1 MDSNL
6 KYTIIKKIVVLK
18 FRLFKKV
25 IFEEIKNGITVFDV
39 LKAVSIKQFQPS
51 VTSGRVLEKQ
61 PVLDV

>member
-39 LKAVSIKQFQPS
+39 LKAVLIKQFQPS